1 VRLWDKRYP
10 LDPWIDEDVV
20 PHRWAEM
27 DKRDKTAVVAEHATA
42 RRMGLLAL
50 HGSWVDVVDAQGTAI
65 TVTRLA
71 NSGYIDAGVFT
82 ETLKAMLSESGAL
95 KNRQCRLIE
104 HSVDGGDVD
113 KGMASAGR
121 LVFDAKK
128 KQFRSFHLTFNA
140 DLPDLVLQMADESR
154 VQRFTKSD
162 ATMVRKL
169 MLDGLESFDVSFLFA
184 VLTDTTTAG
193 HKLLGEDTDFPEL
206 RAALTAIRDDRNE
219 TLGHGRIRGAT
230 NAEYK
235 RAIGHIQAFLDACV
249 KEYAPGCTLFDA
261 AWRSHLQDA
270 VVNANNHTSTCEIE
284 LVCRSPDDYV
294 KRSHREAKTLYPVQ
308 VPPQPTC
315 SSIPLVPCL
324 GTRCSTG
331 AFLDSLF

>member
-1 VRLWDKRYP
+1 VRLWNERYP
-10 LDPWIDEDVV
+10 LDPWIDEDIV

-27 DKRDKTAVVAEHATA
+27 DKRDKTAVVAVHTIA

-50 HGSWVDVVDAQGTAI
+50 HGSWVDVVDAQGATI
-65 TVTRLA
+65 TVTRFA

-82 ETLKAMLSESGAL
+82 ETLKAMLSEGGAL

-104 HSVDGGDVD
+104 RSVDGSDVD

-128 KQFRSFHLTFNA
+128 KQFRSFNLSFDA

-169 MLDGLESFDVSFLFA
+169 MLDGLESFDVSFLYA
-184 VLTDTTTAG
+184 VLTYTTAAG
-193 HKLLGEDTDFPEL
+193 HKLLGEDTDFLEL
-206 RAALTAIRDDRNE
+206 RAALTAIKDDRNE
-219 TLGHGRIRGAT
+219 TTLGHGRIRGVT

-235 RAIGHIQAFLDACV
+235 RAIDHIHTFLDACV

-261 AWRSHLQDA
+261 EWRSHLRDA
-270 VVNANNHTSTCEIE
+270 VVNANNLTSTCEIE
-284 LVCRSPDDYV
+284 LVCRSLDDYV

-308 VPPQPTC
+308 VPPPTHL
-315 SSIPLVPCL
+315 LVYPSC
-324 GTRCSTG
+324 TVS
-331 AFLDSLF
+331 